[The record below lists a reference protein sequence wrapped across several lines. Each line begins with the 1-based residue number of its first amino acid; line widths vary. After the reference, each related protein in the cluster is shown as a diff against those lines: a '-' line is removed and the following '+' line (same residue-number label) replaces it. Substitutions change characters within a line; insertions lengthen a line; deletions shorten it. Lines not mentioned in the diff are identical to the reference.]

1 MLSACLHKGPTFM
14 VSKATFSNL
23 QRSAKDL
30 VNRSL
35 DRHVRLA
42 VTGLSR
48 AGKTAFITS
57 LVDHLLQ
64 GPVHHQ
70 LPLWSVAREGR
81 FLGAK
86 KVPQAHFHIPSFK
99 FEQNIKSFR
108 AEQPTWP
115 EPTAGVSEIRLKIKY
130 RPDSLLWR
138 NISQTAELTLDII
151 DYPGEWL
158 LDLPLLQMSY
168 EQWSEQMAQTLTQ
181 PGRAELA
188 KDWLNL
194 GAQLDLHGPYH
205 EQQIA
210 QISQAYTDYLHLC
223 KDQLGLHH
231 IQPGRFVLPGE
242 LEGAPLLAFFPYVW
256 GELNAQGHDDKGSA
270 FSMLKAR
277 FEQYKEHVVKRF
289 YQQHFV
295 HFDRQI
301 VLLDCL
307 TPLNAGRQSFQDM
320 QVAIE
325 QIMQSF
331 QYGQSGL
338 LRRLFAPKIDRIVFA
353 ASKADHVTPD
363 QHENLLGLV
372 SQLIANGQREV
383 AFSGIESHCIAL
395 AAVKGTQAGKVEY
408 QGKPHA
414 ALTGRLLETGETIS
428 LYPGEVPADL
438 PQTVFWQEQGFDFVN
453 FAPPVVATNLPL
465 PHIRMDLAI
474 EHLLGDK
481 LL

>member
-1 MLSACLHKGPTFM
+1 M

-23 QRSAKDL
+23 HRSAKDL
-30 VNRSL
+30 VDRSL

-48 AGKTAFITS
+48 AGKTAFITA

-70 LPLWSVAREGR
+70 LPLWSVARDGR

-99 FEQNIKSFR
+99 FEQNINSLR
-108 AEQPTWP
+108 ADQPVWP

-138 NISQTAELTLDII
+138 NLSQTAELTLDII

-158 LDLPLLQMSY
+158 LDLPLLHMSY
-168 EQWSEQMAQTLTQ
+168 EQWSEQMAQSLTQ

-188 KDWLNL
+188 KNWLNL
-194 GAQLDLHGPYH
+194 GAQLDLHGAYD
-205 EQQIA
+205 ELQIA
-210 QISQAYTDYLHLC
+210 QISQAYTQYLHEC
-223 KDQLGLHH
+223 KAQLGLHH

-242 LEGAPLLAFFPYVW
+242 LAGAPLLAFFPYVW
-256 GELNAQGHDDKGSA
+256 GEINSDHDNKDSA
-270 FSMLKAR
+270 LSMLSAR

-307 TPLNAGRQSFQDM
+307 TPLNTGRQSFEDM
-320 QVAIE
+320 QTAVE

-331 QYGQSGL
+331 QYGQSGF

-363 QHENLLGLV
+363 QHENLLALV
-372 SQLIANGQREV
+372 DKLVVNGQREV

-395 AAVKGTQAGKVEY
+395 AAVKSTQVGNVNY
-408 QGKPHA
+408 QGKPHV
-414 ALTGRLLETGETIS
+414 ALTGRQLDTSELLS

-438 PQTVFWQEQGFDFVN
+438 PQAAFWQKQGFDFVN
-453 FAPPVVATNLPL
+453 FAPPVVASNLPL